1 MGHRRVAVILTLALQ
16 LAAPVHASAR
26 QLLVC
31 ADPNN
36 LPFSNEA
43 QEGFENKIVDMVAN
57 DLDATVT
64 YTWWAQRRGN
74 VRETLK
80 RGLCDLIPGVAS
92 SLEMLAT
99 TRPYYRSTYV
109 FVSRAGVTPA
119 ISSLDDP
126 RLRTLR
132 IGIQMIGDDGS
143 NSPPAHALSRRGIID
158 NVRGYMVY
166 GNYNM
171 PNAAGGVIKAIAAGE
186 VDVAIAW
193 GPLAGYFA
201 KHSSV
206 PLTLAPVSPWLDG
219 PRLPM
224 RFDIS
229 MGTRKGD
236 TELRKAVEQSLARH
250 AREIRAL
257 LQSYGVP
264 LLIDEA
270 GLSSAP

>member
-1 MGHRRVAVILTLALQ
+1 VIWALASL
-16 LAAPVHASAR
+16 LAAPADAHAR

-36 LPFSNEA
+36 LPFSNKAE
-43 QEGFENKIVDMVAN
+43 EGFENKIVAMVAG
-57 DLDATVT
+57 DLDATVV

-80 RGLCDLIPGVAS
+80 KGLCDLIPGVAS

-109 FVSRAGVTPA
+109 FVTRVGLSPA
-119 ISSLDDP
+119 ITSLDDP

-132 IGIQMIGDDGS
+132 VGVQMIGDDGS
-143 NSPPAHALSRRGIID
+143 NSPPAHALTRRGIID

-166 GNYNM
+166 GDYNM
-171 PNAAGGVIKAIAAGE
+171 PNAAGGVIKAVAAGE
-186 VDVAIAW
+186 IDVAIAW

-201 KHSSV
+201 KRSPV
-206 PLTLAPVSPWLDG
+206 PLALTPVSPWLDG

-236 TELRKAVEQSLARH
+236 TALRKAVEQSLARH
-250 AREIRAL
+250 APEIKAL

-264 LLIDEA
+264 LLEGEA
-270 GLSSAP
+270 DLASAP